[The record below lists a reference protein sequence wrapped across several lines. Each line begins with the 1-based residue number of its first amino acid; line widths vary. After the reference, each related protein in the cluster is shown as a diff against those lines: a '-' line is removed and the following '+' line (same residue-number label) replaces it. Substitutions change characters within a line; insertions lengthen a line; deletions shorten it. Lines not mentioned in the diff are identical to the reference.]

1 MIIEPQR
8 IPRRTTMTAHA
19 TSLRSP
25 STAPAPV
32 ARRLAGKVA
41 LITGGNSGIG
51 LATAEEFLKAGA
63 SVVITGRDPTTL
75 QSAASQLR
83 ELAAADQLVAVRAD
97 VTIAQ
102 QLDHAI
108 DEVRERFGRLDVL
121 FVNAG
126 IAEFL
131 PIGEATEQ
139 HFDRIFN
146 TNVKGAYFTIQKALP
161 LLAPR
166 ASIILNSSIAGM
178 LGTPGTSA
186 YAATKAAVRSFA
198 RTLSADLVDRGIRVN
213 VISPGPVTTP
223 IIERLGLS
231 PEARQQ
237 FDARVQQNMPLKRFG
252 DPHEIAHAAVF
263 LASDESTFFV
273 GAELV
278 AEIGR

>member
-1 MIIEPQR
+1 
-8 IPRRTTMTAHA
+8 MTAHA

-41 LITGGNSGIG
+41 LIPGGNSGIG

-139 HFDRIFN
+139 PFDRIFN

-161 LLAPR
+161 LLAPG
-166 ASIILNSSIAGM
+166 ASIILSSSIAGM
-178 LGTPGTSA
+178 LGTPGTSV
-186 YAATKAAVRSFA
+186 YAATKPAVRSFA
-198 RTLSADLVDRGIRVN
+198 RTLSADLVDRSIRD
-213 VISPGPVTTP
+213 T
-223 IIERLGLS
+223 
-231 PEARQQ
+231 
-237 FDARVQQNMPLKRFG
+237 
-252 DPHEIAHAAVF
+252 
-263 LASDESTFFV
+263 
-273 GAELV
+273 
-278 AEIGR
+278 